1 MRLTISG
8 ITFFMV
14 DKGGHIYRES
24 AGRTG
29 TIGEQICRANGCTV
43 QSTPDLF
50 ARDCRR
56 YIRYLKRR
64 ALA

>member
-1 MRLTISG
+1 MRLTING

-56 YIRYLKRR
+56 YIRYLKRQ

>member
-14 DKGGHIYRES
+14 DSGGHIYRES
-24 AGRTG
+24 YGRTG
-29 TIGEQICRANGCTV
+29 TMGEQVRRGDGYTV
-43 QSTPDLF
+43 TSTPDLF

-56 YIRYLKRR
+56 HIRYLKKR

>member
-24 AGRTG
+24 TGRTG
-29 TIGEQICRANGCTV
+29 TMGEQMCRVNGYTV
-43 QSTPDLF
+43 TSTPDLF
-50 ARDCRR
+50 VRDCRR
-56 YIRYLKRR
+56 YIRNLKRR
-64 ALA
+64 ASA

>member
-29 TIGEQICRANGCTV
+29 TIGEQICRANGYTV
-43 QSTPDLF
+43 TSTPDLF

-56 YIRYLKRR
+56 YIRNLKRR